1 MADEEKKEGIF
12 KKAVDAFSSK
22 DEKETIAEL
31 EAELAKAKKDAEAAK
46 TAIKDLLAQ
55 NVEAKKGS
63 SDADD
68 KVKEAEAKIAALEAK
83 IKGMTMKDKVAGPS
97 KVGAL
102 DKKFG
107 KPKLI
112 TVHTVESNNQTL
124 SHIALKYYKHATPPY
139 WKYLLENNMEVLKGS
154 EKNVRMGLKLDIY
167 ELPEELKD

>member
-1 MADEEKKEGIF
+1 MADKEKKDGIF

-22 DEKETIAEL
+22 DEKEAIADL

-63 SDADD
+63 TNADD

-83 IKGMTMKDKVAGPS
+83 IKGMTMKDKVGPS

-102 DKKFG
+102 DMKFG

-154 EKNVRMGLKLDIY
+154 EKNVRMGMKLDIY

>member
-1 MADEEKKEGIF
+1 MADEEKKDGLF

-31 EAELAKAKKDAEAAK
+31 EAELAKAKKDAEASK
-46 TAIKDLLAQ
+46 TAIKDLIEQ
-55 NVEAKKGS
+55 NAKKGTAE
-63 SDADD
+63 ADQ
-68 KVKEAEAKIAALEAK
+68 KVKEAEAKIAELEAK
-83 IKGMTMKDKVAGPS
+83 LKGMVAKEKVTGPR
-97 KVGAL
+97 KVDML
-102 DKKFG
+102 NEKFA

-112 TVHTVESNNQTL
+112 TIHTVESNNQTL

-154 EKNVRMGLKLDIY
+154 EKNVRMGMKLDIY